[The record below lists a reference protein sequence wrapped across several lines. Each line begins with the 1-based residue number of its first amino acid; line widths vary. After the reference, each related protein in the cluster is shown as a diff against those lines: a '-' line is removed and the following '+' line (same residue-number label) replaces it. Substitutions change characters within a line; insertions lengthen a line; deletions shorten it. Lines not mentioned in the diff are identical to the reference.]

1 MYSFDH
7 CINLDS
13 LLSSSYYS
21 AWQFRVYDGWMIC
34 HTQYIN
40 ATSIKDTL
48 PQKYLHEHK
57 SLRIQKILHCY
68 RVVLC
73 LFSYM
78 FLCLHVNAQSL
89 FRNKEIKTRISH
101 EKYRI

>member
-48 PQKYLHEHK
+48 PQKYLHEDK
-57 SLRIQKILHCY
+57 SSHVQKYCIVIELSSAY
-68 RVVLC
+68 
-73 LFSYM
+73 FYM